1 MKLKKQEGVFLGMLL
16 GTLGASMLGKMLAR
30 KGVVRPGKGV
40 IIADKG
46 YSNMNYMN
54 KNVYLCST
62 FKLCRYYLVVHL
74 RN

>member
-16 GTLGASMLGKMLAR
+16 GTLGASMLGKMLAK

-46 YSNMNYMN
+46 YNNMNYMN

-62 FKLCRYYLVVHL
+62 FKLYRYYLVVHL